1 MIKAALFMPAM
12 RASGQNEGESMNR
25 KGGVF
30 MRVHLP
36 GTGGMTMIENTFID
50 QLMPAASGDFV
61 KIYLYLLRC
70 VQEGRTDVTVS
81 QVADALNYTEADVKR
96 AMGYWQKLRMLD
108 FDSEENERVP
118 DAAEAK
124 TAGSDSRSTAEE
136 KAVTPAGGK
145 ITEFRAKSASREEI
159 RSLIFVA
166 ENYLGRLLTPTE
178 QRTLLYFMND
188 LGMDIDLIDYLLDY
202 CVSKNH
208 TSFHYIQKVAQNW
221 TQKGIRT
228 PEQARLEG
236 DPYRREYFEIFR
248 ALGIQNRTPTP
259 AETEFMDRWLDEYGF
274 GTDLICLA
282 CERTILQI
290 GKAQFSYTDSILR
303 SWHESE
309 VSSVPDVK
317 KLDQLHMQ
325 TVRQVQD
332 RQAAS
337 AGRMSAGRFVNFEPS
352 GNDWDDLAMQIMD
365 TQDTESLRKS
375 QES

>member
-1 MIKAALFMPAM
+1 M
-12 RASGQNEGESMNR
+12 SR

-36 GTGGMTMIENTFID
+36 GNGGMTMVENTFID
-50 QLMPAASGDFV
+50 RFMPAASGDFV

-70 VQEGRTDVTVS
+70 VQEGQTDVTIS

-96 AMGYWQKLRMLD
+96 AMGYWKKNRLLD
-108 FDSEENERVP
+108 FDGEDGR
-118 DAAEAK
+118 DAAPVSVQKDAADRPEAE
-124 TAGSDSRSTAEE
+124 RSVSA
-136 KAVTPAGGK
+136 AAGGK
-145 ITEFRAKSASREEI
+145 IKEFRPQQSAAAPSREEI

-178 QRTLLYFMND
+178 QRTLLYFVND
-188 LGMDIDLIDYLLDY
+188 LGMDTDLIDYLLDY

-221 TQKGIRT
+221 TEKGIRT
-228 PEQARLEG
+228 VEEARREG
-236 DPYRREYFEIFR
+236 DPFRREYFEIFR
-248 ALGIQNRTPTP
+248 SLGIQNRTPTP
-259 AETEFMDRWLDEYGF
+259 AETEYMDRWLNEYSF
-274 GTDLICLA
+274 GTDLICEA

-303 SWHESE
+303 SWHENNVKS
-309 VSSVPDVK
+309 PADVK
-317 KLDQLHMQ
+317 ALDQLHEQ
-325 TVRQVQD
+325 TVRQVQS

-337 AGRMSAGRFVNFEPS
+337 AHTSSAGRFVNFEPS
-352 GNDWDDLAMQIMD
+352 GNEWDDLAVRVMQ
-365 TQDTESLRKS
+365 TQETGAMKKS